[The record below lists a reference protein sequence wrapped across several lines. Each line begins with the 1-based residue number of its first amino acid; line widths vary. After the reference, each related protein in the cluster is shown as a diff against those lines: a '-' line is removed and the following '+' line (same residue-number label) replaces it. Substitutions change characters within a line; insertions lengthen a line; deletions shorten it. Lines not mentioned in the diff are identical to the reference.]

1 MPHHWQNW
9 LGNQS
14 ARPDV
19 FETPSDVAAVQACV
33 ERAAARGLPI
43 RVVSGGYCWSPLV
56 PCDGVILS
64 IAKLR
69 RIRHID
75 TARHQ
80 ITIEAG
86 APLREL
92 VLAAAEHGLSVHSPA
107 MFMGLTVGGLIA
119 TGSHGTGRNAKT
131 FGDAVVAYELV
142 TADGQ
147 VIQASDVG
155 SDRWR
160 AVITNLGALGVVTAV
175 TLQCEPLYN
184 VLEVHEQV
192 HYMEVAQRIP
202 HMLERHEF
210 VSIFWSPAAGIATFK
225 LGNRSDLPATPTRGR
240 MFPTWQDKSMKITG
254 RMIPRMVERVPRL
267 TELVATLISEN
278 IGTGSQVV
286 TEPDFSHYQQV
297 YPPVISSEF
306 AVPAEQ
312 STAAW
317 AWVVER
323 LMQYW
328 RSGIR
333 PVNMVVHARFGRPSD
348 AFIASSAGRQTCHL
362 EVLCLDSN
370 RHRDLFAPEFDEKMR
385 TSFGGRPH
393 WGKDIAR
400 PWLAAATHGPNMDAF
415 LDIRGQLD
423 PRQRFLNPFLRDE
436 VFGLG
441 RRRARPATAQPATP
455 EATAGV
461 AM

>member
-1 MPHHWQNW
+1 MQHHWRNW
-9 LGNQS
+9 LGNHS
-14 ARPDV
+14 ARPQELAAPD
-19 FETPSDVAAVQACV
+19 DVAGVVACV
-33 ERAAARGLPI
+33 ERAAARGQAV

-56 PCDGVILS
+56 PCDGMILS
-64 IAKLR
+64 IEKLR

-75 TARHQ
+75 RERQQ
-80 ITIEAG
+80 ITIETG
-86 APLREL
+86 APLRDL

-119 TGSHGTGRNAKT
+119 TGSHGTGGSAAT
-131 FGDAVVAYELV
+131 VGDAVVAYELV
-142 TADGQ
+142 TASGE

-192 HYMEVAQRIP
+192 HYMEAAPRIAQA
-202 HMLERHEF
+202 LDRHEF
-210 VSIFWSPAAGIATFK
+210 ASIFWSPAGGIANFK
-225 LGNRSDLPATPTRGR
+225 LGNRTDQPATPTRGR
-240 MFPTWQDKSMKITG
+240 MFPTWQDKTIKFTG
-254 RMIPRMVERVPRL
+254 RYLPRLVERVPVL
-267 TELVATLISEN
+267 TEVMASLVSEN

-286 TEPDFSHYQQV
+286 REPDFSHYQQI

-306 AVPAEQ
+306 AVPIERAGE
-312 STAAW
+312 AW

-333 PVNMVVHARFGRPSD
+333 PVNMVVHARFGRPS
-348 AFIASSAGRQTCHL
+348 AAWIASSAGRRSCHL
-362 EVLCLDSN
+362 EVLCLDGN
-370 RHRDLFAPEFDEKMR
+370 RHRHLFASELDEKMR
-385 TSFGGRPH
+385 GHFGGRPH

-400 PWLAAATHGPNMDAF
+400 PWLAAATHGRNMDAF
-415 LDIRGQLD
+415 LDIRRDLD
-423 PRQRFLNPFLRDE
+423 PKQRFLNPYLRDE

-441 RRRARPATAQPATP
+441 RRVVRVAGLARSATA
-455 EATAGV
+455 EN
-461 AM
+461 